1 MTSTKLSHWNKL
13 YICLSNRRMQN
24 KNIKLAGD
32 INNIFINYNCDF
44 SMTIHGIIIASF
56 EKIYQLISYYLFLL
70 LQYINIIIIIKI

>member
-1 MTSTKLSHWNKL
+1 
-13 YICLSNRRMQN
+13 MQN

-56 EKIYQLISYYLFLL
+56 EKIYQLISYY
-70 LQYINIIIIIKI
+70 QHYYYYQNIITVLIKIFNLNMGVFG